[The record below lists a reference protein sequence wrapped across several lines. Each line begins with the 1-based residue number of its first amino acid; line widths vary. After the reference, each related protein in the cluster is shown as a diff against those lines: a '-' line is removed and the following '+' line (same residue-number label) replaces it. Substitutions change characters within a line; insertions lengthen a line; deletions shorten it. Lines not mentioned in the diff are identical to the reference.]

1 VRNAELSLTITGT
14 DGYRLE
20 GRSSMS
26 QISRDPVDLARQTWS
41 EHQYPDGAAL
51 FLGTL
56 FAPTQDRDDPGR
68 GFTHKSADTVSIH
81 SARLG
86 TLRNTVTTSSAAAP
100 WTFGIADL
108 MLNLAQR
115 GLLKAG

>member
-1 VRNAELSLTITGT
+1 
-14 DGYRLE
+14 
-20 GRSSMS
+20 
-26 QISRDPVDLARQTWS
+26 VDLARQTWS

>member
-1 VRNAELSLTITGT
+1 
-14 DGYRLE
+14 
-20 GRSSMS
+20 MS

-56 FAPTQDRDDPGR
+56 FAPTQDRDVPGR
-68 GFTHKSADTVSIH
+68 GFTHKSGDMVSIH